1 MLKGIVQMPSYK
13 NKVSVLTSSNKRHRS
28 NVIGRMA
35 LDACH
40 QTHDIK
46 KCYRSKVIL
55 QTPSYIKNVIVH
67 VLSKRA
73 IRQTPLDAGI
83 GRMSLN
89 TGIGHKRWTQAI
101 EQTLSNKCHHSK
113 VIVQTISY
121 KKTLSVTSRRS
132 RAIRQTLLY
141 TGIGRTPLNIGIGHS
156 VGRKP
161 SNKRHQTHAI
171 GQSHRS
177 NDIVRKN
184 RCLKHL
190 VVDAPSDE
198 HHWTH
203 AIGHSY

>member
-1 MLKGIVQMPSYK
+1 MPSYK
-13 NKVSVLTSSNKRHRS
+13 KRFPYLPRRT
-28 NVIGRMA
+28 NAIGQMS
-35 LDACH
+35 LDAWHWTHAIKHTTSKNIIGQKSSYKCH
-40 QTHDIK
+40 RTEK
-46 KCYRSKVIL
+46 TL
-55 QTPSYIKNVIVH
+55 SYTARRT
-67 VLSKRA
+67 RA
-73 IRQTPLDAGI
+73 IRQTPLNTEI

-121 KKTLSVTSRRS
+121 KKTLSLTSRRS